1 MQGIPRLSEEIDG
14 SDEAAGVDNAGN
26 GGAQDAA
33 QTDEAISGRVK
44 WFDIVKGYGFVTPTD
59 GGGDIL
65 VHYNLLAPLGRKSLP
80 EGATVSVVARQ
91 GARGRQAS
99 AILDLDLSTAV
110 GPDPDRAQERA
121 SNRQDPLDF
130 LDQAGDFEP
139 VQVRWFN
146 RAKGYGF
153 LLRNDGVTQV
163 FVHMETVR
171 RAGLENLLPGQDL
184 SARIFDGPKGALAVL
199 VQPTGA
205 EL

>member
-1 MQGIPRLSEEIDG
+1 LSDEIDG
-14 SDEAAGVDNAGN
+14 SGGAAGVDDADN
-26 GGAQDAA
+26 GGAPDAA

-44 WFDIVKGYGFVTPTD
+44 WFDIVKGYGFVTPAD

-65 VHYNLLAPLGRKSLP
+65 VHYNLLAPIGRKSLP
-80 EGATVSVVARQ
+80 EGATVSVLARQ

-130 LDQAGDFEP
+130 LDQAGDFET

-184 SARIFDGPKGALAVL
+184 RARIFDGPKGALAVL
-199 VQPTGA
+199 VQPAGA
-205 EL
+205 AI